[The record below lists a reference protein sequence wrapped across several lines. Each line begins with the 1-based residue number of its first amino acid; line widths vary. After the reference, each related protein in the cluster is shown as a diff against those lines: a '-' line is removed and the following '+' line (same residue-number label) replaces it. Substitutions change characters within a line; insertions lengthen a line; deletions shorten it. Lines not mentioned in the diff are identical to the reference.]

1 MISNLINMKQM
12 LKKENFVNLL
22 FPFKFKCNK
31 TLIINFLSEIYAN
44 YYKRCNKIFDEYSF
58 QELMLYPMIVSNKL
72 YSTFNSHKNI
82 QLSVDNFSTN
92 IYTLF
97 FGDIDDKMSMMFDIF
112 DFDGDGSIIYE
123 DVFLIL
129 SHLHLIDYTLD
140 TIESLEIIISNF
152 FENKNKIDKENCF
165 NINKNYDILL
175 LLLMFLNK
183 HQSII
188 FEEDLSYYEIS
199 TKGAKS
205 KSKRGSDFNN
215 SFLCSMTLQTHT
227 MNDYEELEYKPTNAL
242 LDYLDIVDLGKK
254 RKKYIEDDEE
264 DEEEIFESEDSD
276 LNALCDFVMDFR
288 ELRERFITQC
298 NLEPKLFTSTFSGSM
313 FQDDKDKKKK
323 ELIDYEIDKQVN
335 VIMKNQLYKNLVK
348 DKIHKKKKKI
358 LQKNYTME
366 SYSPEITT
374 QLNSSLAEIDNIGF
388 IKKTNS
394 IMNYS
399 ALNLS
404 FIKKLNPKYQ
414 NRQEIILY
422 KENKKSQKKMVKLTL
437 FNHYIFYHITFNHI
451 NFLYKKITPIINL
464 YINKKK
470 VDNLIYLT
478 IISQSHNKTIKKVY
492 YTDNYDAANKFYSRF
507 NTSSFHRDITKSYY
521 FKYEIDKGK
530 FGHVFLARRNRDNK
544 KLAIKLIQK
553 NNCSNEEYKISRWE
567 INIFRLLQNLN
578 HPNIVKCF
586 DIYENDS
593 QVFFIYEYLS
603 CGNLKKYI
611 QELKFC
617 PSSYNIDTV
626 LKLTL
631 QLIEGLHTLHKF
643 GIIHRDIKTT
653 NLMVEINSP
662 VKKSIISN
670 SFGTNDIQIAYEDM
684 SDFTLK
690 IIDFGLSKVIG
701 INETS
706 DDPYGS
712 LSFKAPELILHK
724 KYNFKVDI
732 WAMGVSIYYVVY
744 KMLPFDEGTREEIKK
759 AIVNN
764 PVIFYENEILYDTF
778 YYRSYMNLIDQN
790 SRDIKSAIVY
800 SILKDCLIKN
810 PEERYSIEELYNK
823 YCELIRSL

>member
-1 MISNLINMKQM
+1 
-12 LKKENFVNLL
+12 
-22 FPFKFKCNK
+22 
-31 TLIINFLSEIYAN
+31 
-44 YYKRCNKIFDEYSF
+44 
-58 QELMLYPMIVSNKL
+58 
-72 YSTFNSHKNI
+72 
-82 QLSVDNFSTN
+82 
-92 IYTLF
+92 
-97 FGDIDDKMSMMFDIF
+97 
-112 DFDGDGSIIYE
+112 
-123 DVFLIL
+123 
-129 SHLHLIDYTLD
+129 
-140 TIESLEIIISNF
+140 
-152 FENKNKIDKENCF
+152 
-165 NINKNYDILL
+165 
-175 LLLMFLNK
+175 
-183 HQSII
+183 
-188 FEEDLSYYEIS
+188 
-199 TKGAKS
+199 
-205 KSKRGSDFNN
+205 
-215 SFLCSMTLQTHT
+215 
-227 MNDYEELEYKPTNAL
+227 
-242 LDYLDIVDLGKK
+242 
-254 RKKYIEDDEE
+254 
-264 DEEEIFESEDSD
+264 
-276 LNALCDFVMDFR
+276 
-288 ELRERFITQC
+288 
-298 NLEPKLFTSTFSGSM
+298 
-313 FQDDKDKKKK
+313 
-323 ELIDYEIDKQVN
+323 
-335 VIMKNQLYKNLVK
+335 
-348 DKIHKKKKKI
+348 
-358 LQKNYTME
+358 
-366 SYSPEITT
+366 
-374 QLNSSLAEIDNIGF
+374 
-388 IKKTNS
+388 
-394 IMNYS
+394 
-399 ALNLS
+399 
-404 FIKKLNPKYQ
+404 
-414 NRQEIILY
+414 
-422 KENKKSQKKMVKLTL
+422 MVKLTL

-478 IISQSHNKTIKKVY
+478 IISQSHNKTIRKVY